1 MDMVNVRMS
10 CKSPVMTM
18 SDPLENTLPVIRC
31 VAEVEDTN
39 GMSTEI
45 NK

>member
-10 CKSPVMTM
+10 YKSPVMTM

-31 VAEVEDTN
+31 VAEVEN
-39 GMSTEI
+39 NNAISIEI
-45 NK
+45 NN